1 MKNYILDKL
10 PNCNVIA
17 LDWSILAGNL
27 NYFEAAANTKIIG
40 AKVAYLINRLH
51 NVTNADFKSFHLSG
65 QSLGAHVM
73 GFAGASFSAPQKL
86 SKITGFEPAG
96 PGFMSN
102 DPNTRLDKTDAD
114 LVCVIHTN
122 LGGFI
127 LFNFT
132 FFSKYTKYIT
142 HSFKCKKKGLL
153 ILYFSHN
160 INYLKFLGRQ
170 TH

>member
-51 NVTNADFKSFHLSG
+51 NVTNADFKSFHLIG

-73 GFAGASFSAPQKL
+73 VLRALLFQRLKNSAK
-86 SKITGFEPAG
+86 
-96 PGFMSN
+96 
-102 DPNTRLDKTDAD
+102 
-114 LVCVIHTN
+114 
-122 LGGFI
+122 
-127 LFNFT
+127 
-132 FFSKYTKYIT
+132 
-142 HSFKCKKKGLL
+142 
-153 ILYFSHN
+153 
-160 INYLKFLGRQ
+160 
-170 TH
+170 